1 LLWRVVTERPSDTAD
16 RHPVGIGR
24 QAWLDAMIGGSAAAA
39 AAEAS
44 GLPFVLRP
52 WRRRH

>member
-24 QAWLDAMIGGSAAAA
+24 QAWLDAMIGGAA

-44 GLPFVLRP
+44 GLPFVLLP